1 MPLAILGRPSCAAP
15 HLATTVSLDK
25 MMRALWFFAVSVA
38 LAASAGGRHADDGD
52 DYDYCAMLGADDI
65 QGKKSGFLAGNKAYY
80 VGGKYLVQHCAE
92 NETIGLSHPFFHDL
106 RSRGTGI
113 AMYNGVGTGNDFD
126 GWEFHRA
133 TEVARASVVAPEM
146 TWTHPAPAR
155 MQWRPDKMVVEY
167 ELASPLL
174 QGVYDG
180 WCTNWTQIP
189 YPPGDNASSFWV
201 GLTEAQCWDDVG
213 THFWNSA

>member
-1 MPLAILGRPSCAAP
+1 MRCLLLLLSGGVLGSTGEVPP
-15 HLATTVSLDK
+15 TT
-25 MMRALWFFAVSVA
+25 
-38 LAASAGGRHADDGD
+38 
-52 DYDYCAMLGADDI
+52 DYCAMLGADDI
-65 QGKKSGFLAGNKAYY
+65 QGKKSGFLAGNKVYY

-155 MQWRPDKMVVEY
+155 MQWRTILCPTLP
-167 ELASPLL
+167 LAL
-174 QGVYDG
+174 GG
-180 WCTNWTQIP
+180 CR
-189 YPPGDNASSFWV
+189 
-201 GLTEAQCWDDVG
+201 
-213 THFWNSA
+213 